1 MFPASKR
8 QAFQLLLAMLAVS
21 LTVAMTAPREEE
33 EPLKYCQKAIR
44 NCRLKTNW
52 EDLDGQR
59 FVNLNISCF
68 CESDEPED
76 VWEALEEVSHHKCTA
91 VPMNDDYKVNHSSI
105 HITGCNINKEVF
117 PLAVMQL
124 ARRSDHLEF
133 VLNQCP
139 YVRFGMLTKE
149 QRRVPRLSVSFK
161 DSKLSGLPRGWLVNA
176 EKMDV
181 QIEGCDIA
189 IVEPK
194 AISGFT
200 DGDDVSIEIRNTN
213 ISTVQNWAFQ
223 LPPLGT
229 LTIKDSRVTTW
240 SKSGYEGGSEV
251 NLSGVTFARV
261 LVDGF
266 NLHGVKSFN
275 MTDCNVAELSAEAIT
290 DNDRQG
296 KGMIGFCTFNN
307 KQRVYKTRLLR
318 HISEEP
324 DSGGGASGGEDD
336 PEIRQPG
343 RSSTPG
349 TPRSPAIDID
359 DVFKQ
364 KQKEIEDGNK
374 DDMSRVKD
382 LAMRLK
388 LATRRPS
395 YLEWLGTIKQKSQ
408 EMTNVLESH
417 PPLVLEEGKP
427 EEEPTDEV
435 RKKNLQSALS
445 WLRQELM
452 DMRQQDQQLARQL
465 MQLRIELQRVR
476 LLRSCNNHQA
486 LVDEVANEAEEARTY
501 ESSDLCEV
509 PPDLRETFSP
519 ILREIGVTRMNITS
533 RRFSLR

>member
-1 MFPASKR
+1 MFPASRR
-8 QAFQLLLAMLAVS
+8 QAFQLLLAMIAVS

-91 VPMNDDYKVNHSSI
+91 VPMNDDYKVNHSSV
-105 HITGCNINKEVF
+105 HITGCNIAKEVF

-139 YVRFGMLTKE
+139 YVRFEMLTKE
-149 QRRVPRLSVSFK
+149 QRRVPQLSVSFK

-189 IVEPK
+189 IVDSK

-213 ISTVQNWAFQ
+213 ISTVKTLAFQ
-223 LPPLGT
+223 FPPLGT

-240 SKSGYEGGSEV
+240 SKFGYEGGSEV
-251 NLSGVTFARV
+251 ILSGVTFARV

-296 KGMIGFCTFNN
+296 PSSKVDSRKATIKHNIFIGANGEAFVNLCKFDSISWGNNTFLNLSDAPPRLQSDKCETKRNWKETVVVTGLNCMECEDFAVVNEQSCAFYRTGFCT
-307 KQRVYKTRLLR
+307 
-318 HISEEP
+318 SC
-324 DSGGGASGGEDD
+324 
-336 PEIRQPG
+336 
-343 RSSTPG
+343 
-349 TPRSPAIDID
+349 
-359 DVFKQ
+359 
-364 KQKEIEDGNK
+364 
-374 DDMSRVKD
+374 
-382 LAMRLK
+382 
-388 LATRRPS
+388 
-395 YLEWLGTIKQKSQ
+395 LE
-408 EMTNVLESH
+408 TNDNCNSLVMPYVTEKCKNSH
-417 PPLVLEEGKP
+417 P
-427 EEEPTDEV
+427 EV
-435 RKKNLQSALS
+435 TKGLFQVC
-445 WLRQELM
+445 EY
-452 DMRQQDQQLARQL
+452 DPD
-465 MQLRIELQRVR
+465 
-476 LLRSCNNHQA
+476 A
-486 LVDEVANEAEEARTY
+486 LVPSARSLNDDKAHWNAAQLQTAPSFIVIIAMFVACLTTK
-501 ESSDLCEV
+501 LC
-509 PPDLRETFSP
+509 
-519 ILREIGVTRMNITS
+519 
-533 RRFSLR
+533 